1 MSITSKIISNS
12 ISGRL
17 TGSSISGNLYGT
29 GVSGRFI
36 DAPTIIVNPY
46 GPEATALFARM
57 VVQPTTALKE
67 LIDKTISDLK
77 TAGIWQITD
86 KLHKWDL
93 HTEQASLLD
102 WKNDA
107 HDATNVDGV
116 DVFIPKNGLYTDG
129 TSYVD
134 LNYIPTI
141 DSIYGSLENLALSLD
156 DLTGIPT
163 LSFNFGAYGTDARR
177 GTLVRT
183 NVDIYKRIW
192 ALINTTSTWKT
203 WNSIVAAGNLYIV
216 DRPNLTTLYIYLQD
230 GRWTY
235 GNSLALGLPD
245 NKLIIGGYSNA
256 NASVARYPINTS
268 VLWMGASLTEEQRT
282 AWYDIIN
289 YWKTNI
295 PSTF

>member
-1 MSITSKIISNS
+1 MS
-12 ISGRL
+12 ISGTISL
-17 TGSSISGNLYGT
+17 LNVNGKISAKGVTGYLNIPQ
-29 GVSGRFI
+29 VSGSITYF
-36 DAPTIIVNPY
+36 PTIIVNPY
-46 GPEATALFARM
+46 GPEATALFNRM
-57 VVQPTTALKE
+57 TVQPSTALKQ
-67 LIDKTISDLK
+67 LIDKTITDLK

-86 KLHKWDL
+86 KFHKWDL

-102 WKNDA
+102 WKNPA
-107 HDATNVDGV
+107 HDAVNVDGV
-116 DVFIPKNGLYTDG
+116 DVFIPKDGLYTDG

-141 DSIYGSLENLALSLD
+141 DSIYGSLENLAFSLD

-163 LSFNFGAYGTDARR
+163 LSFNFGAYGTDVTR

-192 ALINTTSTWKT
+192 ALINTTSTWKV
-203 WNSIVAAGNLYIV
+203 WNSVVAAGNLYIV

-268 VLWMGASLTEEQRT
+268 VLWMGASLSEEQR
-282 AWYDIIN
+282 ASWYDIIN
-289 YWKTNI
+289 YWKANI
-295 PSTF
+295 SSTF

>member
-1 MSITSKIISNS
+1 MLT
-12 ISGRL
+12 RL
-17 TGSSISGNLYGT
+17 NTGDIKDVVIGSETDVKSLYLGSSLIYTSATYDADT
-29 GVSGRFI
+29 VS
-36 DAPTIIVNPY
+36 
-46 GPEATALFARM
+46 LLARM
-57 VVQPTTALKE
+57 AVQPSRALAE
-67 LIDKTISDLK
+67 LIDKTIIGLK

-86 KLHKWDL
+86 KFHKWDL

-102 WKNDA
+102 WKNAA

-163 LSFNFGAYGTDARR
+163 LSFNFGAYGTDVKI

-268 VLWMGASLTEEQRT
+268 VLWMGASLTEEQR
-282 AWYDIIN
+282 AAYYDIIN
-289 YWKTNI
+289 YWKANI
-295 PSTF
+295 GSTF